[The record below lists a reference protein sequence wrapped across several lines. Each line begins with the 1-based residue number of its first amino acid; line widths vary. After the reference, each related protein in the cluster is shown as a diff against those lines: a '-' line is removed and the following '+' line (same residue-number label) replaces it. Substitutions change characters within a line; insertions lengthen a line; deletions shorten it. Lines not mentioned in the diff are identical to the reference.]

1 MNDVNAIRRDNRI
14 NTTLGD
20 LIAAVSECAFEYA
33 ADTREAYNLAQL
45 VLVELLKGA
54 CPKSEIIEPNFRP
67 TLLH

>member
-1 MNDVNAIRRDNRI
+1 
-14 NTTLGD
+14 
-20 LIAAVSECAFEYA
+20 
-33 ADTREAYNLAQL
+33 L